1 MPGTRSRHR
10 SGYLVFLIP
19 GLILSTA
26 VVVVPLAMTIGTS
39 FTRWQGVGA
48 PTWIGF
54 DNYVQ
59 LAHDPSFW
67 ASFVHIALL
76 IVAMAILPTLIGL
89 ALATVLFEYIAVTLG
104 NRTASVL
111 RAGFYLPQVLPVAIA
126 GVVWGWILHPGYG
139 ALNSLLQAIGLSS
152 LTRNWLGDPNDAL
165 YSVMAVMVWVQ
176 IGYPVVVFMAG
187 LQRIDP
193 ELYEAAALDGATWR
207 QRFIYLTVHLL
218 RPDIYVVLV
227 TTTIA
232 ALKVFGQIFVLTR
245 GGPGTATLV
254 PSYFAYKNFFEKA
267 NVGYGSAISTVLTA
281 IILALTLWFLRLQAS
296 GERARPR

>member
-1 MPGTRSRHR
+1 MARKRPHR
-10 SGYLVFLIP
+10 PGYLVFLIP
-19 GLILSTA
+19 GLVLSTA
-26 VVVVPLAMTIGTS
+26 VVVVPLAMTVATS

-48 PTWIGF
+48 PTWIGV
-54 DNYVQ
+54 DNYLQ
-59 LAHDPSFW
+59 LAGDPSFW
-67 ASFVHIALL
+67 ASFLHIAML
-76 IVAMAILPTLIGL
+76 IIAMAILPTLIGL
-89 ALATVLFEYIAVTLG
+89 VLATVLFEYVAVTVG
-104 NRTASVL
+104 TRTASVF
-111 RAGFYLPQVLPVAIA
+111 RAGFYLPQILPVAIA
-126 GVVWGWILHPGYG
+126 GIVWGWILHPGYG

-152 LTRNWLGDPNDAL
+152 LTRNWLGDPRNAL
-165 YSVMAVMVWVQ
+165 YSVMAVLVWVQ

-193 ELYEAAALDGATWR
+193 ELYEAAGLDGATWR
-207 QRFIYLTVHLL
+207 QRFTWITVHLL

-267 NVGYGSAISTVLTA
+267 SVGYGSAISTVLTL
-281 IILALTLWFLRLQAS
+281 IIVVLAFVFLRIQS
-296 GERARPR
+296 RGESR

>member
-1 MPGTRSRHR
+1 MPRAHR

-19 GLILSTA
+19 GLLLSTA

-48 PTWIGF
+48 PTWIGI

-59 LAHDPSFW
+59 LAGDPSFW
-67 ASFVHIALL
+67 ASFLHIGLL
-76 IVAMAILPTLIGL
+76 IVAMAIIPTLLGL
-89 ALATVLFEYIAVTLG
+89 VLASVLFEYVAVAL
-104 NRTASVL
+104 ASVL

-126 GVVWGWILHPGYG
+126 GVVWGWILHPRYG
-139 ALNSLLQAIGLSS
+139 ALNSLLESLGLSS
-152 LTRNWLGDPNDAL
+152 LTHNWLGDPHDAL

-193 ELYEAAALDGATWR
+193 ELYEAAGLDGANWR
-207 QRFIYLTVHLL
+207 QRFTYITVHLL

-245 GGPGTATLV
+245 GGPGNATLV
-254 PSYFAYKNFFEKA
+254 PSYFAYENYFEKA
-267 NVGYGSAISTVLTA
+267 AVGYGSAISAVLTV
-281 IILALTLWFLRLQAS
+281 IILVLTFLFLRVQNRS
-296 GERARPR
+296 ET

>member
-1 MPGTRSRHR
+1 MPRRRSERG

-48 PTWIGF
+48 PTWIGI

-59 LAHDPSFW
+59 LARDPSFW
-67 ASFVHIALL
+67 ASFLHIVLL
-76 IVAMAILPTLIGL
+76 IVAMAIIPTLIGL
-89 ALATVLFEYIAVTLG
+89 VIATVLFEYVAVTLG
-104 NRTASVL
+104 SRTASVL

-126 GVVWGWILHPGYG
+126 GVVWGWILHPRDG
-139 ALNSLLQAIGLSS
+139 ALNSLLQALGLSS
-152 LTRNWLGDPNDAL
+152 LTRNWLGDPHDAL
-165 YSVMAVMVWVQ
+165 YSVMAVMIWVQ

-193 ELYEAAALDGATWR
+193 ELYEAAALDGATWTR
-207 QRFIYLTVHLL
+207 RFRHITVHLL

-296 GERARPR
+296 GARDGVR